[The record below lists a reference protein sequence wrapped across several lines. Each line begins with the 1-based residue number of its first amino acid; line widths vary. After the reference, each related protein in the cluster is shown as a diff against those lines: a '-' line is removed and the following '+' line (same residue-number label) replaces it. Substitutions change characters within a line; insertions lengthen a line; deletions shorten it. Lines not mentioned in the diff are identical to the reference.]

1 MWGTCEVAAQNQSGS
16 RFIPTC
22 VGNIYAC
29 RRPVS
34 AVAVHPH
41 VCGEHLTRVT
51 FLQTFYRFIPTCVG
65 NITIRSVDFIH
76 WTVHP
81 HVCGEHAVARE
92 SSVDHVRFIPTC
104 VGNMHTDFSPC
115 ELIPVHPHV
124 CGEHISTCIINRL
137 VHGSSPRVWGTFVA
151 HPTCN
156 RQERF
161 IPTCV
166 GNMSMETRSPVYRRF
181 IPTCVGNMIFI
192 FFIRNHNAVHPHVCG
207 EHESVRDL
215 CLRFWT
221 VHPHVCGEHALPPCT
236 PIMPPGSSPRVWGTC
251 Q

>member
-1 MWGTCEVAAQNQSGS
+1 MPPGSSPRVWGTCEVAAQNQSGS

-104 VGNMHTDFSPC
+104 VGNMHCRPVRRSC
-115 ELIPVHPHV
+115 HPVHPHV
-124 CGEHISTCIINRL
+124 CGEHVL
-137 VHGSSPRVWGTFVA
+137 VPPAVFVADGSSPRVWGTSRLA
-151 HPTCN
+151 ITHLQP
-156 RQERF
+156 
-161 IPTCV
+161 
-166 GNMSMETRSPVYRRF
+166 SRF
-181 IPTCVGNMIFI
+181 IPTCVGNMIWLYWVF
-192 FFIRNHNAVHPHVCG
+192 CG
-207 EHESVRDL
+207 V
-215 CLRFWT
+215 LRFIPT
-221 VHPHVCGEHALPPCT
+221 CVGNMKNVGSLSAPL
-236 PIMPPGSSPRVWGTC
+236 IGSSPRVWGT
-251 Q
+251 